1 MSFTIR
7 RAPNELIV
15 TFQYSPERIQAIK
28 AMGGG
33 RYHPPD
39 KSWRFAN
46 TPEYCRRMDQ
56 LADTDRLIWLDASG
70 RNAQVVPRRDAL
82 VRHPENGS
90 DTARSQNQTKASVL
104 HHTVPAY
111 GEVLLPDKAAGL
123 PPMHEGAFQRFRQ
136 ELILAG
142 YSPRTCKAY
151 EGHVRRFL
159 MELGKQRA
167 PDVEDIRVYVQNML
181 EKKGLSHSFA
191 NQFICAMTFFAARIL
206 GTPLENFPR
215 PQKEERLPQV
225 FSQSEVT
232 RLFEQVDNLKH
243 RALLYMVYASGL
255 RVGEVVRLQLQDIDS
270 DRMMIRIRQS
280 KGRKD
285 RYVMLST
292 KSLDLLRLYCRAYR
306 PKTWLFPGQ
315 AGTEVHITER
325 TAQHVFEHAK
335 DKAGIRKK
343 VGIHV
348 LRHSFATHLLE
359 AGTDL
364 RYIQEL
370 LGHSSSKTTEIYTH
384 VSKRSISN
392 IKSPLDML

>member
-1 MSFTIR
+1 
-7 RAPNELIV
+7 
-15 TFQYSPERIQAIK
+15 
-28 AMGGG
+28 
-33 RYHPPD
+33 
-39 KSWRFAN
+39 
-46 TPEYCRRMDQ
+46 
-56 LADTDRLIWLDASG
+56 
-70 RNAQVVPRRDAL
+70 
-82 VRHPENGS
+82 
-90 DTARSQNQTKASVL
+90 
-104 HHTVPAY
+104 
-111 GEVLLPDKAAGL
+111 
-123 PPMHEGAFQRFRQ
+123 
-136 ELILAG
+136 
-142 YSPRTCKAY
+142 
-151 EGHVRRFL
+151 

-167 PDVEDIRVYVQNML
+167 PDVEDIRVYVQDML

-225 FSQSEVT
+225 FSQGEVS

-285 RYVMLST
+285 RYVMLSA

-306 PKTWLFPGQ
+306 PRTWLFPGQ
-315 AGTEVHITER
+315 AGPETHITER